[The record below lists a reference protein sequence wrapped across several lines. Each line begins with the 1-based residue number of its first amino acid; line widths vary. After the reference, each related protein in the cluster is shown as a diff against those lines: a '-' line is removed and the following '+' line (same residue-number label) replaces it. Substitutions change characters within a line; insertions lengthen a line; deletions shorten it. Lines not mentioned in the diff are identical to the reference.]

1 MTSRRT
7 SRAFLVAHLASGCLV
22 TAQLVGVGV
31 GVGIGA
37 TPSAFAADPPSS
49 PMKEA
54 GKHFQ
59 RGVSLY
65 TEADYRAA
73 LVEFKRAYEIAPN
86 AAVLYNIGQ
95 THYQLQNY
103 AAALST
109 LDRYLTEAGAAAS
122 HRPEVEQTLE
132 TLKARVGKVEV
143 TTNLAD
149 CEITIDDELVG
160 KTPLAQPVLVSIGR
174 RKVTAMHEGRPPETR
189 FVEVAAGDTVKMT
202 LSLTEPE
209 RRAQPAGPTSVPT
222 AAAPAG
228 PSGPS
233 STLITAGWITTG
245 VLAAGAIT
253 MGVLALSA
261 SSDLKSAHDTYP
273 TTHDDL
279 NKKASRVTTF
289 SAVAD
294 VAGVAAI
301 VVGGVTL
308 YFTLARSGTNEVK
321 VGVAPRG
328 VSLQGTF

>member
-7 SRAFLVAHLASGCLV
+7 SRALLVVHLVSASLLVASSPRPAW
-22 TAQLVGVGV
+22 
-31 GVGIGA
+31 
-37 TPSAFAADPPSS
+37 AADAPSS

-65 TEADYRAA
+65 NEADYRAA

-103 AAALST
+103 ASALST
-109 LDRYLTEAGAAAS
+109 LDRYLTEAGAGAP

-143 TTNLAD
+143 TTNLPD

-174 RKVTAMHEGRPPETR
+174 RKVTAMHDGRPPETR
-189 FVEVAAGDTVKMT
+189 FVEVAAGDTVKMA
-202 LSLTEPE
+202 LNLTEPD
-209 RRAQPAGPTSVPT
+209 RGGQPAGPTSVPST
-222 AAAPAG
+222 APPG
-228 PSGPS
+228 PSGLS
-233 STLITAGWITTG
+233 QTLLTAGWITTG
-245 VLAAGAIT
+245 VLGAGAIT
-253 MGVLALSA
+253 MGILALSA
-261 SSDLKSAHDTYP
+261 SSDLKNAHNTYP

-279 NKKASRVTTF
+279 SKKASRVSTF

-308 YFTLARSGTNEVK
+308 YFTLARSGTKEVK

>member
-7 SRAFLVAHLASGCLV
+7 LRALLVVHLVSAPFVVAS
-22 TAQLVGVGV
+22 
-31 GVGIGA
+31 
-37 TPSAFAADPPSS
+37 PSAAFAADAPSS

-109 LDRYLTEAGAAAS
+109 LERYLTEAGAAAP
-122 HRPEVEQTLE
+122 HRAEVEQTME

-143 TTNLAD
+143 TTNLPD

-174 RKVTAMHEGRPPETR
+174 RKVTAMHDGRPPETR
-189 FVEVAAGDTVKMT
+189 FVEVAAGDTVKMA
-202 LSLTEPE
+202 LNLTEPE
-209 RRAQPAGPTSVPT
+209 RGGQPVGPTSVPST
-222 AAAPAG
+222 TTPVQ
-228 PSGPS
+228 SGPS
-233 STLITAGWITTG
+233 TTLLTAGWITTG
-245 VLAAGAIT
+245 VLGAGAIT

-261 SSDLKSAHDTYP
+261 SSDLKNAHGTYP
-273 TTHDDL
+273 TNHDDL
-279 NKKASRVTTF
+279 SKKASRVTTF
-289 SAVAD
+289 SAIAD

-308 YFTLARSGTNEVK
+308 YFTLSRSRIGDVK

>member
-1 MTSRRT
+1 MTLRR
-7 SRAFLVAHLASGCLV
+7 SLRALFVVHLVSAPLVALASP
-22 TAQLVGVGV
+22 AR
-31 GVGIGA
+31 
-37 TPSAFAADPPSS
+37 AADAPAS

-59 RGVSLY
+59 RGVALY
-65 TEADYRAA
+65 SEADYRAA

-109 LDRYLTEAGAAAS
+109 LERYLTEAGAGAS
-122 HRPEVEQTLE
+122 HRAEVEQTLE

-143 TTNLAD
+143 TTNLPD

-189 FVEVAAGDTVKMT
+189 FVEVAAGDTVKMA
-202 LSLTEPE
+202 LSLTDTE
-209 RRAQPAGPTSVPT
+209 RGQPSGPTSVPSAT
-222 AAAPAG
+222 SAG
-228 PSGPS
+228 PRGPS
-233 STLITAGWITTG
+233 AALVTAGWITTG

-253 MGVLALSA
+253 TGILALSA
-261 SSDLKSAHDTYP
+261 SSELKNAHAAYP

-289 SAVAD
+289 STIAD
-294 VAGVAAI
+294 VVGVAAV

-308 YFTLARSGTNEVK
+308 YLTLSRSASSEVK

-328 VSLQGTF
+328 VSLEGTF